1 MAIADERMA
10 LAPIAE
16 ALPELAAEDY
26 ADVREWHAARVTIGE
41 SYELEDGAYL
51 AKIQAKL
58 APLGLW
64 GAYLDACGLARQ
76 TAQDRILKAQGRF
89 QSYRAATESVVPGLL
104 SMPSSQPNSDP
115 KDGGEWDEHEWDDIG
130 DDSDLPEPEP
140 MPVPPAPTPA
150 PVTRAA
156 PAMFTSN
163 SDRWFTPP
171 DLLAKI
177 DAFLGGIELDP
188 CPATGEGEDIAQDGL
203 AIPWHG
209 RVFCNPPYNR
219 AVAAWIAKALGEPG
233 ITEAVFLVA
242 ARTDTDW
249 WQAAVRGWADAV
261 CFIDG
266 RLRFSGSANSAP
278 FPSALLYHGPHV
290 GQFLSAFQHLGWTIT
305 RGGPWGSSQ
314 GEADEEDEG

>member
-1 MAIADERMA
+1 MEIADERMA
-10 LAPIAE
+10 LVPIAE
-16 ALPELAAEDY
+16 ATGAETYEASYRGVPD
-26 ADVREWHAARVTIGE
+26 DVRDFCEGEWRAAAKRTLDALRVIR
-41 SYELEDGAYL
+41 DA
-51 AKIQAKL
+51 L
-58 APLGLW
+58 APFGTFKDW
-64 GAYLDACGLARQ
+64 CSEHSVDYHGFQNADQYERTKRLD
-76 TAQDRILKAQGRF
+76 LKFR
-89 QSYRAATESVVPGLL
+89 SDSLL
-104 SMPSSQPNSDP
+104 SGNEAQPDP
-115 KDGGEWDEHEWDDIG
+115 DPGPGDGDGDEWDEDDWD